1 MLQPSD
7 KTDILSGSTA
17 AKAAPAYAKAALR
30 LIPALVFLFI
40 LAWIDR
46 VNVGFAK
53 LSMLSD
59 LNLSEA
65 AYGFGAGI
73 FFVGYFLFEVP
84 SNLLLEKIGAR
95 KTLARIMVLWGL
107 AASAMMFVST
117 PLQFYAVR
125 FLLGV
130 FEAGFF
136 PGVILYF
143 PYWYPSARRGRVI
156 AIFMSATTIVS
167 LVAGPL
173 CG

>member
-84 SNLLLEKIGAR
+84 SNLLLHRVGAR
-95 KTLARIMVLWGL
+95 VWICRVLVTWG
-107 AASAMMFVST
+107 
-117 PLQFYAVR
+117 
-125 FLLGV
+125 
-130 FEAGFF
+130 
-136 PGVILYF
+136 
-143 PYWYPSARRGRVI
+143 
-156 AIFMSATTIVS
+156 IVS
-167 LVAGPL
+167 GCTAFV
-173 CG
+173 